1 MNSCGEDRD
10 FLRNA
15 VKRKNHI
22 GSRNILRLKDIVTYT
37 VNGCRR
43 RERHPEVALL
53 NHVVNNLDNLRIGR
67 IRKNRPVSQS
77 SGTKLHPATTA
88 GNNMPTSKQFSNPQ
102 LDVLR
107 GFYAY
112 LMRKSELRDSLLNF
126 IIAKVF
132 TPVEIGKRLKM
143 RHLAT
148 SPTLLSIDPIRCS
161 DSVCLIT
168 ARRE

>member
-1 MNSCGEDRD
+1 MQVKARVENDLFPCDLSIVLEQTIVEWIVALQDLLWTCCPIVRMNSCGEDRD

-53 NHVVNNLDNLRIGR
+53 NHVVNNLDNLRIGP
-67 IRKNRPVSQS
+67 IRENRPVPQS

-102 LDVLR
+102 LDVLW

-112 LMRKSELRDSLLNF
+112 LMRK
-126 IIAKVF
+126 
-132 TPVEIGKRLKM
+132 
-143 RHLAT
+143 
-148 SPTLLSIDPIRCS
+148 
-161 DSVCLIT
+161 
-168 ARRE
+168 